1 MAISDEQELLTAARA
16 GDEHAFGRLV
26 EPYHGELH
34 AHCYRMLGSVQD
46 AEDTL
51 QETLLRAWRALDR
64 FEGRSSLRSWL
75 YTIATNTSLNA
86 ISRRPKQR
94 VLPMDYGPSFGAD
107 DIPGQPVIESVWV
120 EPYPD
125 ETLGLADG
133 HAAPEARY
141 ELRESVELAFV
152 AALQHLP
159 PNQRAVLILREV
171 LDFSAKEVAEA
182 LDTTPASVNSA
193 LQRARAT
200 VDERLPEQSQCE
212 TLRSL
217 GDEQLRQIVER
228 YMAAMQAGDVEAV
241 LGMLAEDAVWSMP
254 PLASWYRGHDAITGF
269 LHNGPLSGHFRWRH
283 LHARANGQV
292 ASAAYT
298 WHPED
303 GSYRPFAVD
312 VFTFEGT
319 RIREI
324 TSFIARASDVEE
336 EKIALWPHSPPD
348 REKVAGIFERLGL
361 PDRLD

>member
-1 MAISDEQELLTAARA
+1 MAISPAREPELLAAARD
-16 GDEHAFGRLV
+16 GDETAFGSLV
-26 EPYHGELH
+26 APYRGELH

-46 AEDTL
+46 AEDAL
-51 QETLLRAWRALDR
+51 QETLLRAWRALAR

-125 ETLGLADG
+125 DQLG
-133 HAAPEARY
+133 Y
-141 ELRESVELAFV
+141 EQRESVELAFV

-182 LDTTPASVNSA
+182 LETTTASVNSA

-200 VDERLPEQSQCE
+200 VDERLPEQSQQA
-212 TLRSL
+212 TLRAL
-217 GDEQLRQIVER
+217 DDRELRELVEK

-241 LGMLAEDAVWSMP
+241 VGMLAEDAVWSMP
-254 PLASWYRGHDAITGF
+254 PLASWYRGHTAIRGF
-269 LHNGPLSGHFRWRH
+269 LRNGPLSGFFQWRH
-283 LHARANGQV
+283 LHAHANGQL

-303 GSYRPFAVD
+303 ETFRPFAVD

-319 RIREI
+319 TIKEI
-324 TSFIARASDVEE
+324 TSFIARDPDIED
-336 EKIALWPHSPPD
+336 EKIARWPDSRPD
-348 REKVAGIFERLGL
+348 RVEIFERFGL